1 MMRRQCSRS
10 CQKDMHLNAT
20 DLGLCSIGIPPFH
33 AVSPAVPADGSNAA
47 LPAHAMPSFQT
58 AAEMRQAQLLCQL
71 HLSVTESCAAPP
83 PLLEG
88 AAQATQL
95 D

>member
-1 MMRRQCSRS
+1 MPAVYPFLSEG
-10 CQKDMHLNAT
+10 HALNAT
-20 DLGLCSIGIPPFH
+20 LDLGLCSSVTPPFH
-33 AVSPAVPADGSNAA
+33 DVLPAVPADASNAA
-47 LPAHAMPSFQT
+47 LPARAMPSLQT

-71 HLSVTESCAAPP
+71 HPSVTESCAAPP

>member
-1 MMRRQCSRS
+1 
-10 CQKDMHLNAT
+10 MHSNAT
-20 DLGLCSIGIPPFH
+20 DLGLCSRSIPPLH
-33 AVSPAVPADGSNAA
+33 AVSPAGTIDASNGA

-58 AAEMRQAQLLCQL
+58 AAEMRQAELLCQL

-95 D
+95 E

>member
-1 MMRRQCSRS
+1 
-10 CQKDMHLNAT
+10 MHLNAT
-20 DLGLCSIGIPPFH
+20 DDLRLCSSSIPLFH
-33 AVSPAVPADGSNAA
+33 VVLPAVPADAYNAA
-47 LPAHAMPSFQT
+47 LPAHATPSFQT
-58 AAEMRQAQLLCQL
+58 AAEMRQAELLCQL

-95 D
+95 E